1 MSYFQDHAA
10 RLRYSLAAEGE
21 VGLRRPQAGALHAV
35 AAHFSTRVDPALV
48 CMPTGSG
55 KTLVLLACPYALE
68 AKRALVITP
77 SVVVRGQIAE
87 GAADARELIDKG
99 MLPEDV
105 ASPNVVEVKKR
116 IASDEDWEELRAAD
130 LVVATP
136 HTVSQI
142 YESVPTPPEDLFD
155 VVLVDEAH
163 HEAARGWREA
173 LDSFPRAKRVLFS
186 ATPFRRDRKEIRGRF
201 VFNYTLGAAFADG
214 VFGPVRLVPARG
226 DAAVDPDRRVAETA
240 AAQYRA
246 DRQAGLDHRIMV
258 RTGSKTRA
266 KELEGLYRTR
276 TDLRLKIV
284 TSDHS
289 YRHAQKVLRD
299 IRDDEL
305 DGVICVDMFG
315 EGFDLPQL
323 KVAALHEPHKSLAVT
338 LQFFGR
344 FARVRDAT
352 GDASIVAVPHELDRG
367 VSKLFHEDATWPKL
381 LMDFAG
387 TAIGHEQHVRED
399 IASFEEPQ
407 AVEQLENLSLY
418 GLRPFCHSKIYR
430 GLDEADITAQ
440 IGLPKPYE
448 VVFQQASPDLNMS
461 IVIGR
466 KLQRPKWTDSD
477 SLVSV
482 QYELFACYYDGDSK
496 LLFICASARTDS
508 FYEAIANQL
517 GDGSHQILSASRI
530 SRVLRGVEV
539 PRFFH
544 VGMKNNT
551 ASSSLESYVTK
562 SGPRAHESVSPQE
575 GQLYHRG
582 HIMAKGR
589 KENADVTIGYSSSS
603 RVWSMQYPQLTEWRE
618 WCRAL
623 GQSIANDQPVVT
635 GTNLDILEPGDEVN
649 AFPLDVLAAEWPE
662 EAFRKAVMLRYRQS
676 AGDPE
681 VSVLLQDVGID
692 VDFAATPP
700 GTVPTDAR
708 LLVRHEA
715 LDVSIWFAPGG
726 APMFRVD
733 GETPAV
739 LEVDVGGDQVELVD
753 YLNSHPVALWLSDC
767 SRLEGSNLY
776 RRRADKR
783 PIDNHAF
790 TAVDWG
796 AIGVSINREYEDG
809 QNPVANDGT
818 VHGYILGLLES
829 AGASVIIYDHGSHEA
844 ADVIGIWDE
853 ETCVRVRLYHCKAT
867 RGEAAGC
874 RLDDLYEVAAQAVK
888 SVRWLHKPAELLEH
902 LDRRSNGRP
911 YRFQRGR
918 LREVQQLLQSNP
930 KHAEYEV
937 VVVQP
942 GLSMGSL
949 TKAAQDVLAAAN
961 QYLWRDTGNR
971 HLRVIASP

>member
-1 MSYFQDHAA
+1 MSHFQDHAS
-10 RLRYSLAAEGE
+10 RLRYSLAAEDE

-68 AKRALVITP
+68 AGRVLVITP

-87 GAADARELIDKG
+87 GAAGAKELIEKG
-99 MLPEDV
+99 MLPEDIT
-105 ASPNVVEVKKR
+105 SPSVVEVKKR
-116 IASDEDWEELRAAD
+116 IASAEDWEALREAD
-130 LVVATP
+130 FVVATP
-136 HTVSQI
+136 HTVSPI
-142 YESVPTPPEDLFD
+142 YESVPSPPEDLFD

-173 LDSFPRAKRVLFS
+173 LDSFPKARRVLFS

-214 VFGPVRLVPARG
+214 VFGPVRLVPAQG
-226 DAAVDPDRRVAETA
+226 AGTADHDRTVAETA
-240 AAQYRA
+240 AGKYRA
-246 DRQAGLDHRIMV
+246 DREAGLDHRIMV

-266 KELEGLYRTR
+266 KELEDLYHAHTE
-276 TDLRLKIV
+276 LRLKVV

-289 YRHAQKVLRD
+289 YRYAKKVLQD
-299 IRDDEL
+299 IRDDDL

-338 LQFFGR
+338 LQFIGR
-344 FARVRDAT
+344 FARVKDTT
-352 GDASIVAVPHELDRG
+352 GEASIVAVPHELDRG

-387 TAIGHEQHVRED
+387 TAIGNEQRVRED

-430 GLDEADITAQ
+430 GLEEADITAE
-440 IGLPKPYE
+440 IELPKPYE
-448 VVFQQASPDLNMS
+448 VVFRQASPDLNMS
-461 IVIGR
+461 VVIGR
-466 KLQRPKWTDSD
+466 KLQRPKWTDSED
-477 SLVSV
+477 LVSV
-482 QYELFACYYDGDSK
+482 QYELFACYFDEESK
-496 LLFICASARTDS
+496 LLFICASLRRDS
-508 FYEAIANQL
+508 FYEVIADQL
-517 GDGSHQILSASRI
+517 GDGSHQILSAARI
-530 SRVLRGVEV
+530 SRVLRGVESA
-539 PRFFH
+539 RFFH

-589 KENADVTIGYSSSS
+589 RDNTDVTIGYSSSS

-618 WCRAL
+618 WCREL
-623 GQSIANDQPVVT
+623 GQAIANDQPVVT

-649 AFPLDVLAAEWPE
+649 AFPLDVLAVEWPE
-662 EAFRKAVMLRYRQS
+662 EVFRKAVILRYRQR
-676 AGDPE
+676 AEDPA
-681 VSVLLQDVGID
+681 VAVLLQDVGID

-700 GTVPTDAR
+700 GTIPTDVR

-715 LDVSIWFAPGG
+715 LNVSLWFAPGA
-726 APMFRVD
+726 APMFRLD
-733 GETPAV
+733 GEAPSL
-739 LEVDVGGDQVELVD
+739 LEVDVGGDQVGLVD
-753 YLNSHPVALWLSDC
+753 YLSSHPAALWLSDC
-767 SRLEGSNLY
+767 SRLEGPNLY
-776 RRRADKR
+776 RRRSDKR
-783 PIDNHAF
+783 PIDTEAI
-790 TAVDWG
+790 TAVDWA
-796 AIGVSINREYEDG
+796 AIGLNINREYEDG

-818 VHGYILGLLES
+818 VHGYVLGLLQSEE
-829 AGASVIIYDHGSHEA
+829 ASIIIYDHGSHEA
-844 ADVIGIWDE
+844 ADVIGIWNE

-874 RLDDLYEVAAQAVK
+874 RLEDLYEVAGQAAR
-888 SVRWLHKPAELLEH
+888 SVRWLHKPAELLAH

-930 KHAEYEV
+930 KRPEYEV

-949 TKAAQDVLAAAN
+949 SEAAQDVLGAAN
-961 QYLWRDTGNR
+961 EYLWRDTGNR
-971 HLRVIASP
+971 HLRVIASA